1 MRRLGSRGVLLTGV
15 AALFVY
21 GPAYAQSAPADGRG
35 QTQSSMAAPDQPAP
49 PQAAVP
55 ASTAD
60 DTSSVDIVVTARR
73 RDERMV
79 DVPVSVTALGAE
91 TLTRYGTRQLSD
103 LGLQIP
109 QVALNKGGAGPG
121 VNLQIRGVGSQ
132 ANDAGVEQ
140 MVALN
145 IDGVLVSRGRGIINA
160 GMLDV
165 QNVEVLKGPQA
176 LFFGKNSPG
185 GVISVNSVMPGR
197 ALAGFARVG
206 YNELDHQRFVE
217 GAVTVPITDTLS
229 ARFAGR
235 TDDSRGYIRNLAQTT
250 SDPFHPGFNYMPAAK
265 WSDGAASTLGR
276 VTLAYRPAGGFDAT
290 LKVYASSY
298 SDNGPSSRAELL
310 RCGNG
315 TLTHPT
321 LANGTVDPYGDCTP
335 NFARSVSSLDPRLA
349 DNFPRTGGAPF
360 SKINTYLASLNMNYT
375 TDAIAITS
383 TTGFFRYLSDYE
395 ESFDYTSLARLLG
408 AAKER
413 TTTISQELRAVT
425 KFDFPVNFT
434 FGGYYEHLKRTY
446 EQDTMLA
453 LVPLPI
459 DPATGRYD
467 SADGYYTTLGDTYSL
482 FAQATWKIASN
493 LELAGGARFTREERS
508 GTLQNLYVHP
518 NRLPPIAAAPANLP
532 PGTILRPSLSDNNVS
547 PEVTLSWHPVKNTT
561 LYAAYKTGFLSA
573 GISNPGNLAASAT
586 VDNVQFKPVKAR
598 GGEIGAKGN
607 FLDGKLSIDATAYL
621 YDYDDLQLTSFD
633 AQTFAYITKNAA
645 SARVKGAE
653 LQVTYVASSALSL
666 HGFVAYNQSRF
677 RSFTNAQC
685 YAGQTAAQGCVGG
698 VQNLSGARLGTS
710 PDLSANGGAT
720 YTHDLSRNWKASLSG
735 DVFYSSEY
743 NHSAGGFN
751 YRSDSIQDG
760 FARVNASLRLYSD
773 RFEFAVIGN
782 NLTNKKYIISSA
794 DAAGNVPGTI
804 YGFLGRP
811 REVIFQAT
819 FHF

>member
-1 MRRLGSRGVLLTGV
+1 MRTFVTRIVFMAGVS
-15 AALFVY
+15 ALAFE
-21 GPAYAQSAPADGRG
+21 GAQAQSPAQPASAPATEQAGTPPGDE
-35 QTQSSMAAPDQPAP
+35 AAPAE
-49 PQAAVP
+49 
-55 ASTAD
+55 
-60 DTSSVDIVVTARR
+60 IVVSARR
-73 RDERMV
+73 RSERLV
-79 DVPVSVTALGAE
+79 DVPVAVTALGGEAVA
-91 TLTRYGTRQLSD
+91 RYGTRQLSD

-145 IDGVLVSRGRGIINA
+145 VDGVLVSRGRGIINA
-160 GMLDV
+160 GLLDI
-165 QNVEVLKGPQA
+165 QGVEVLKGPQA

-185 GVISVNSVMPGR
+185 GVISVNSVTPGSHFEGLLR
-197 ALAGFARVG
+197 AG

-217 GAVTVPITDTLS
+217 GAVTVPITDVLS
-229 ARFAGR
+229 ARVAAR
-235 TDDSRGYIRNLAQTT
+235 TDASRGYIKNLAQVTP
-250 SDPFHPGFNYMPAAK
+250 DPYHPGFNYIPAAK

-276 VTLAYRPAGGFDAT
+276 LTLAYRPGGGFDAT
-290 LKVYASSY
+290 FKGYASHY

-321 LANGTVDPYGDCTP
+321 LANGAVDPYGDCTP
-335 NFARSVSSLDPRLA
+335 NYQRSVSALDPKLA
-349 DNFPRTGGAPF
+349 ANFPRTGGAPF
-360 SKINTYLASLNMNYT
+360 SDIDTYLASLNMNYT
-375 TDAIAITS
+375 TGPLTITS
-383 TTGFFRYLSDYE
+383 TTGFFRYLSSYE

-408 AAKER
+408 SAKER
-413 TTTISQELRAVT
+413 TTTVSQELRGVT

-434 FGGYYEHLKRTY
+434 FGGYYEHLKRDY

-467 SADGYYTTLGDTYSL
+467 SADGVYSTLGNTYSL
-482 FAQATWKIASN
+482 FAQANWKILPT
-493 LELAGGARFTREERS
+493 LELAGGARYTHESRS
-508 GTLQNLYVHP
+508 GVLQNVYVHP

-532 PGTILRPSLSDNNVS
+532 PGTVLRPRLSDNNVS
-547 PEVTLSWHPVKNTT
+547 PEVTLSWHPVHNTT

-586 VDNVQFKPVKAR
+586 VANVQFAPVKAK
-598 GGEIGAKGN
+598 GGEIGAKGS
-607 FLDGKLSIDATAYL
+607 FLGGRLSLDATAYL
-621 YDYDDLQLTSFD
+621 YDYNGLQLTSFD

-645 SARVKGAE
+645 GARVKGVE
-653 LQVTYVASSALSL
+653 LQANYAMNEALSL
-666 HGFVAYNQSRF
+666 HGFAAYNRSRF

-685 YAGQTAAQGCVGG
+685 YAGQTAALGCVGG
-698 VQNLSGARLGTS
+698 VQDLSGQRVGTS

-720 YTHDLSRNWKASLSG
+720 YTMPLSDTWKSSLSG
-735 DVFYSSEY
+735 DVYYSSKY

-751 YRSDSIQDG
+751 FRPDSIQPG
-760 FARVNASLRLYSD
+760 FVRVNASLRLYS
-773 RFEFAVIGN
+773 RTWEFAVIGS
-782 NLTNKKYIISSA
+782 NLTDKKYIISSA

-811 REVIFQAT
+811 REVTFQGT
-819 FHF
+819 FRF

>member
-1 MRRLGSRGVLLTGV
+1 MMRKLSSRSALLTGI
-15 AALFVY
+15 AALFIH
-21 GPAYAQSAPADGRG
+21 GPACAQSAPADNSG
-35 QTQSSMAAPDQPAP
+35 AAQPAP
-49 PQAAVP
+49 APAADQSAAP
-55 ASTAD
+55 APAASATG
-60 DTSSVDIVVTARR
+60 DTSSTDIVVTARR
-73 RDERMV
+73 RDERLV
-79 DVPVSVTALGAE
+79 DVPVSVSALGSE
-91 TLTRYGTRQLSD
+91 SITRYGTRQLSD

-197 ALAGFARVG
+197 DLTGFARVG
-206 YNELDHQRFVE
+206 YNELDHQRFIE

-250 SDPFHPGFNYMPAAK
+250 PDPYHPGFNYTSAAK
-265 WSDGAASTLGR
+265 WADGSRSTLGR

-298 SDNGPSSRAELL
+298 ADNGPSSRAELL

-321 LANGTVDPYGDCTP
+321 LANGAVDPYGDCTP
-335 NFARSVSSLDPRLA
+335 NFTRSVSSLDPRLA
-349 DNFPRTGGAPF
+349 ANFPLTGGAPF

-375 TDAIAITS
+375 TGNITITS

-408 AAKER
+408 TAKER

-425 KFDFPVNFT
+425 KFDFPINFT
-434 FGGYYEHLKRTY
+434 FGGYYEHLKRNY
-446 EQDTMLA
+446 EQDTMLS

-467 SADGYYTTLGDTYSL
+467 SADGYYTTQGDTYSL
-482 FAQATWKIASN
+482 FAQANWKILPN

-508 GTLQNLYVHP
+508 GTLQNLYVSP
-518 NRLPPIAAAPANLP
+518 SRLPPVVATPANLP
-532 PGTILRPSLSDNNVS
+532 PGTILRPSLADNNVS
-547 PEVTLSWHPVKNTT
+547 PEVTLSWHPIRNTT

-586 VDNVQFKPVKAR
+586 TANVQFKPVKAK
-598 GGEIGAKGN
+598 GGEVGAKGN
-607 FLDGKLSIDATAYL
+607 FLNGRLSVDATAYL
-621 YDYDDLQLTSFD
+621 YDYDNLQLTSFD
-633 AQTFAYITKNAA
+633 ATTFAYITKNAA

-653 LQVTYVASSALSL
+653 LQVTYAASTALSL
-666 HGFVAYNQSRF
+666 HGFVAYNHSRF
-677 RSFTNAQC
+677 LSFPNAQC
-685 YAGQTAAQGCVGG
+685 YAGQTVAQGCVGG
-698 VQNLSGARLGTS
+698 VQNLSGQRLGTS

-720 YTHDLSRNWKASLSG
+720 YTHPLTGDWKASLSG
-735 DVFYSSEY
+735 DVFYSSKY

-751 YRSDSIQDG
+751 FRPNSIQDG
-760 FARVNASLRLYSD
+760 FARVNASLRIYSD
-773 RFEFAVIGN
+773 KLEFAVIGN
-782 NLTNKKYIISSA
+782 NLTDKKYIISSA

-819 FHF
+819 YHF